1 MVPQSNGYARM
12 KIAQFLTEAA
22 APKVG
27 RKYQHVEDLV
37 LSHGSHGGLHAVER
51 LRNMGEQGGSIELKW
66 DGMPVVYW
74 GRDENGNFSMI
85 PKNAWAYLK
94 SGKTE
99 TNSGAPTVMRSPE
112 DVKAFVM
119 GTGGGDPKARQQFAN
134 QFASLWPYFE
144 KISPKQGYLEGGL
157 LFYPGNKPDGTSAM
171 PVLNKETN
179 TYDFTPNI
187 TTFHVPVDSD
197 LGKQIKNA
205 KLMVAATGYYPTMG
219 SSDEQRFPDA
229 QKLSVPGILV
239 QGTTYVRSEEHTSEL
254 QSH

>member
-1 MVPQSNGYARM
+1 M

-99 TNSGAPTVMRSPE
+99 TSSGAPTVMRSPK
-112 DVKAFVM
+112 DVKAFVQEI
-119 GTGGGDPKARQQFAN
+119 GRA
-134 QFASLWPYFE
+134 
-144 KISPKQGYLEGGL
+144 
-157 LFYPGNKPDGTSAM
+157 
-171 PVLNKETN
+171 
-179 TYDFTPNI
+179 
-187 TTFHVPVDSD
+187 HV
-197 LGKQIKNA
+197 
-205 KLMVAATGYYPTMG
+205 
-219 SSDEQRFPDA
+219 
-229 QKLSVPGILV
+229 
-239 QGTTYVRSEEHTSEL
+239 
-254 QSH
+254 